1 MGSTVIVPQSHSSC
15 QVLYGSQSLYRKA
28 HHSHLIWVL
37 SYSVILF
44 PFILY
49 QTELVLIYM
58 VLYSNQFPPDVL
70 NPLFLCVSAYC
81 TLENTT
87 WNLIERLEIE
97 TSFQLSGHCLIND
110 RQSVISKNSVGLSF
124 ALYANTR
131 SHAEKFTEAFVY
143 SSSFSN
149 SEAHEV

>member
-44 PFILY
+44 SFIIY
-49 QTELVLIYM
+49 QAELVLIYM
-58 VLYSNQFPPDVL
+58 VLYCNQFPPDVL
-70 NPLFLCVSAYC
+70 DPLFLSVGAYC

-87 WNLIERLEIE
+87 WNLIERLEIGA
-97 TSFQLSGHCLIND
+97 SFQVSDHCLLYD
-110 RQSVISKNSVGLSF
+110 RQWVISKNSAGLSF

-131 SHAEKFTEAFVY
+131 SHAEKFTEAFIY
-143 SSSFSN
+143 FSSFSDWL
-149 SEAHEV
+149 HC